1 MVEKK
6 TTVTI
11 ELDPKLRGGIDIMKE
26 FWKSVC
32 IVFKILWKVLGI
44 GTLAI
49 SLVWG
54 IMDLKDGKL

>member
-1 MVEKK
+1 
-6 TTVTI
+6 
-11 ELDPKLRGGIDIMKE
+11 MKE
-26 FWKSVC
+26 FWKGCCV
-32 IVFKILWKVLGI
+32 VFKILWKVLGI